1 MLPKLTP
8 PEHEILALII
18 NEYTNDEIAKELK
31 ISVQTVNEHSRNMF
45 VKLGTDNAIGLLKQA
60 VKYKIINL

>member
-8 PEHEILALII
+8 PEQEILALII

-31 ISVQTVNEHSRNMF
+31 ISVKSVNEHSRNMF

>member
-8 PEHEILALII
+8 PEQEILALII

>member
-8 PEHEILALII
+8 FEHEILTLII
-18 NEYTNDEIAKELK
+18 NEYTYDEIAKELK